1 MPIRHLKCNM
11 SKIKLLILPY
21 FPDLLH
27 TVTQLMVRSKILQ
40 SCFIFLFLMSTVHVP
55 AKINDFNFKIHLE
68 YDQILL
74 FPLTQC
80 LCPFELLQ
88 QGVVSSLGSLQAI
101 GIYSPRFQKQEVWDQ
116 SASLVRWDP
125 SSGLHTFNY
134 ILTCWEGLGSS
145 VASLS

>member
-27 TVTQLMVRSKILQ
+27 PVTQLMVRFKYYSHVLSFFFSCPQ
-40 SCFIFLFLMSTVHVP
+40 SMCQQ
-55 AKINDFNFKIHLE
+55 KINDFNFKIHLE

-125 SSGLHTFNY
+125 SSGFHTFNY
-134 ILTCWEGLGSS
+134 ILTWWEGLGSS